1 MHTVGTWMTCRGAR
15 MAAVTTAAWVA
26 VEEAMITFILKLSL

>member
-26 VEEAMITFILKLSL
+26 EKAMITFVLN